1 MIRVDLQARCS
12 AYFTWRDLIECGETF
27 HRLRGEGHPVDNLPR
42 AEETWTALADL
53 ASTLLDPLR
62 AHFGVVAL
70 TYGFA
75 GPALTKH
82 IPGRISPPHDQHAG
96 FEHNARGARVCARD
110 GQACDLHVPG
120 RGSLEVARW
129 IRDALPFDRIY
140 LYGDDR
146 PLHLSFA
153 PEPRGAVIAMRPGG
167 RARVPLDVSRRS
179 WDEISALLT
188 PRLPG

>member
-1 MIRVDLQARCS
+1 LIRVDLQARCS

-27 HRLRGEGHPVDNLPR
+27 HRLRDEGISVNNLPR
-42 AEETWTALADL
+42 TDESFAALAGL
-53 ASTLLDPLR
+53 AQTLLDPLR
-62 AHFGVVAL
+62 AHFGVVQL

-82 IPGRISPPHDQHAG
+82 IARGISPPHDQHAG
-96 FEHNARGARVCARD
+96 HEHNASGGRVCARD
-110 GQACDLHVPG
+110 GQACDLRVPG
-120 RGSLEVARW
+120 RGALVVARW
-129 IRDALPFDRIY
+129 IRETLPFDRIY

-153 PEPRGAVIAMRPGG
+153 TEPRGAVIAMRPGG

-179 WDEISALLT
+179 WDEIAALLA
-188 PRLPG
+188 PRPPG

>member
-27 HRLRGEGHPVDNLPR
+27 QRLRDEGRPVDNLPR
-42 AEETWTALADL
+42 AEESFDAVAKLAQ
-53 ASTLLDPLR
+53 TLLDPLH
-62 AHFGVVAL
+62 AHFGAVQL

-96 FEHNARGARVCARD
+96 FEHNPRGGRVCRRD
-110 GQACDLHVPG
+110 GQACDLRVPG
-120 RGSLEVARW
+120 RGALEVARW

-153 PEPRGAVIAMRPGG
+153 AEPRGAIIAMRPGG
-167 RARVPLDVSRRS
+167 GARVPLDVSRRS
-179 WDEISALLT
+179 WDEIAALF
-188 PRLPG
+188 PRCGG

>member
-27 HRLRGEGHPVDNLPR
+27 HRLRDEGRPVDNLPR
-42 AEETWTALADL
+42 NEESLVALANL
-53 ASTLLDPLR
+53 ALTLLDPLH
-62 AHFGVVAL
+62 AHFGAVQL

-82 IPGRISPPHDQHAG
+82 ITRGISPPHDQHAG
-96 FEHNARGARVCARD
+96 FELNARGGRVCARD
-110 GQACDLHVPG
+110 GQACDLRVPG
-120 RGSLEVARW
+120 VGSLNVARW
-129 IRDALPFDRIY
+129 IRASLPFDRIY

-153 PEPRGAVIAMRPGG
+153 SEPRGAVIAMRPGG
-167 RARVPLDVSRRS
+167 RAHVPLEVSRRS
-179 WDEISALLT
+179 WDEIAALLA
-188 PRLPG
+188 PRPKA